1 MVVFGQP
8 IVEIALTTYRAIPP
22 FLEKSFRFLLSNSL
36 LDTKGIFRVC
46 GSDVEIQR
54 FQSVIDA
61 TGDITY
67 PNDTKPFVV
76 ANLITRFIRQ
86 IPNHLLID
94 KNAAAWESVRTPE
107 EAQKLFKALPLIH
120 RAVFTRIIAF
130 FRVVVQHK
138 EKNCMEA
145 KSLAIIL
152 SPILISKIDDRTW
165 LLPFSTVEM
174 LINRYDEI
182 FGTMTSFDENG
193 VFMSDVEFNSTIG
206 DICAQ
211 FFCQSTAA
219 PLKLKPLVETK
230 QCKLTRNL
238 EIPKTDWNAL
248 FGVLLSANCTENDT
262 LSTKLTFI

>member
-1 MVVFGQP
+1 MVVYGQP
-8 IVEIALTTYRAIPP
+8 IVEIALTTYKAIPP
-22 FLEKSFRFLLSNSL
+22 FLEKSFSFLLSNSR
-36 LDTKGIFRVC
+36 LDTKGIFRIS

-54 FQSVIDA
+54 FQKVIDA

-94 KNAAAWESVRTPE
+94 KNAEAWEKAKTPE
-107 EAQKLFKALPLIH
+107 EAQKLFKGLPLIH

-130 FRVVVQHK
+130 FRVVTQHK
-138 EKNCMEA
+138 KENCMEA

-152 SPILISKIDDRTW
+152 SPILVSKSGDQRW
-165 LLPFSTVEM
+165 LLSFSTVEM
-174 LINRYDEI
+174 LLDRYDEI
-182 FGTMTSFDENG
+182 FGSMSSFDKNG
-193 VFMSDVEFNSTIG
+193 EFMSDEEFNATIG
-206 DICAQ
+206 DICSQ

-238 EIPKTDWNAL
+238 EISRIDWNDL
-248 FGVLLSANCTENDT
+248 FSILLSTNYTENDT
-262 LSTKLTFI
+262 LSTKLTYI